1 MIELKPLRRM
11 MNEYKMLLEKY
22 ESNLE
27 KFSIVDYKKLIGEVK
42 MFWYR
47 NHQCVEYFL
56 TNITEDDKV
65 AFLAGAVR
73 LDIANN
79 GHVEYILVGK
89 CRLIGDPMMKM
100 ATFYRGTDQEINFEY
115 ANKYLKECIQDMLVL
130 LRNYSDD
137 FYVLP
142 IEFINSTESNEY
154 HSALVEAAERIILS
168 MFSKDYQNVQE
179 FYDDNECYE
188 DIEAKLLPHIKDM
201 LIFEEL
207 KDVKLTLR
215 DRCNKYIKANG
226 DTMPFMRTLCEAE
239 MFYMLVSQ
247 YCMQVFA
254 IIVEMK
260 NYHMIP
266 FIRNDVTFQYF
277 TMIFHSNIMSEFSR
291 RDYLNTYI
299 PYVVQKAFD
308 FSDKGYLFVKDIIGN
323 GKMIDSI
330 VNSFDDENIPL
341 PNDIVECVEAYMSF
355 NG

>member
-11 MNEYKMLLEKY
+11 MDGYQILLEKY

-27 KFSIVDYKKLIGEVK
+27 NFSVADYKKLIGEVK

-47 NHQCVEYFL
+47 NHQYVDYIL
-56 TNITEDDKV
+56 ANITEADKV

-73 LDIANN
+73 LDIVNN

-89 CRLIGDPMMKM
+89 HRLIDDPLIKM
-100 ATFYRGTDQEINFEY
+100 AIFYRGMNQEINFEY
-115 ANKYLKECIQDMLVL
+115 TNKYLKECIQDMLVL
-130 LRNYSDD
+130 LRNYSED
-137 FYVLP
+137 FYIVP
-142 IEFINSTESNEY
+142 MGFINVAESNEY
-154 HSALVEAAERIILS
+154 RSLLIEATERMILS
-168 MFSKDYQNVQE
+168 MFSKDYQNAQE
-179 FYDDNECYE
+179 FYEDNECYE
-188 DIEAKLLPHIKDM
+188 DIEAKLLPHIKEM
-201 LIFEEL
+201 LIFEGL

-247 YCMQVFA
+247 YCMQVLA
-254 IIVEMK
+254 IIMAMK

-266 FIRNDVTFQYF
+266 FIRNDVTFRYF
-277 TMIFHSNIMSEFSR
+277 TMIFHSNIMSDFSS

-299 PYVVQKAFD
+299 PYVIQKAFD
-308 FSDKGYLFVKDIIGN
+308 FSDKGYIFVKDTIGN